1 MLSLYYHKLMGKI
14 KENKR
19 KKLMAND
26 YILYKVL
33 DKIKETIGIVKFDD
47 TKTLIDADDKLLD
60 YITLN
65 NVLAL

>member
-47 TKTLIDADDKLLD
+47 TKTSIDVDDKLLD